1 MMMPWLILGVFNS
14 YFFRVDTVCV
24 IDSLFCGK
32 IINSDNEHLALD
44 SARELR
50 KGLEGIKC
58 LIGNFVGLIF
68 LL

>member
-1 MMMPWLILGVFNS
+1 MMTPWLIVGVFNS
-14 YFFRVDTVCV
+14 YFF
-24 IDSLFCGK
+24 SGS
-32 IINSDNEHLALD
+32 IINGDNEHLAHD

-50 KGLEGIKC
+50 KGLEGVKC

>member
-1 MMMPWLILGVFNS
+1 MTLNDALAYIRRLQWLLLL
-14 YFFRVDTVCV
+14 RVDTVCV
-24 IDSLFCGK
+24 NDNG
-32 IINSDNEHLALD
+32 DNEHLAPD

-50 KGLEGIKC
+50 KGLEGVKC